1 MFPGLNLNRILAFL
15 VALVVILGIAAW
27 AVRLYGTS
35 RVVAQELSNTQEA
48 VQEAVQRR
56 DERVQRDVS
65 TKAERA
71 ATGRKTASAVKRA
84 EESLANTEP
93 ESKAGIRRRPELSP
107 AERGVWNDLIRDANR
122 SIDAS

>member
-1 MFPGLNLNRILAFL
+1 MLPGLNLNRILAFL
-15 VALVVILGIAAW
+15 VGVLVILGVAIF
-27 AVRLYGTS
+27 AVRMYGNS

-71 ATGRKTASAVKRA
+71 STGRQTRSVVKRT
-84 EESLANTEP
+84 EDSLASLKP
-93 ESKAGIRRRPELSP
+93 ESRTGVLLSP
-107 AERGVWNDLIRDANR
+107 DERGVWNDLIRDANR
-122 SIDAS
+122 SITAP

>member
-27 AVRLYGTS
+27 AVRMYGTS

-71 ATGRKTASAVKRA
+71 ATGRKTASVVKRT
-84 EESLANTEP
+84 EESLANLEP
-93 ESKAGIRRRPELSP
+93 ESRTGVLLSP
-107 AERGVWNDLIRDANR
+107 SERGVWNDLIRDANR